1 MKKIEYIVEG
11 MRCQSCASAV
21 SHKIE
26 SFTEIKEYSVNVFS
40 GEVEIEVEDKFALA
54 YADIELETQ
63 REEWRADRRRKRHE
77 SSLDALEDA
86 GHEIADTAPTPD
98 EVCEEMDMRR
108 AVRQAIK
115 QLPSHYQEL
124 IHRVFFKGETAVSI
138 AKEKGTSRQAIDKQL
153 KNAKIKLKEIL
164 KNFSF

>member
-1 MKKIEYIVEG
+1 MTKIKANING
-11 MRCQSCASAV
+11 T
-21 SHKIE
+21 I
-26 SFTEIKEYSVNVFS
+26 
-40 GEVEIEVEDKFALA
+40 VEIEVEDKFAHA
-54 YADIELETQ
+54 YADIEVETQ

-108 AVRQAIK
+108 VVRQAIK

-164 KNFSF
+164 KNFTF

>member
-1 MKKIEYIVEG
+1 MTKIN
-11 MRCQSCASAV
+11 
-21 SHKIE
+21 
-26 SFTEIKEYSVNVFS
+26 VNIN
-40 GEVEIEVEDKFALA
+40 GTIVEIEVEDKFAQA
-54 YADIELETQ
+54 YAEIEQETQ

-86 GHEIADTAPTPD
+86 GHEIADDAPTPD
-98 EVCEEMDMRR
+98 IVCEEKDKRM

-115 QLPSHYQEL
+115 QLPIHYQEL
-124 IHRVFFKGETAVSI
+124 IHRVYFKGETAVSI
-138 AKEKGTSRQAIDKQL
+138 AKEKGTSRQAIDKQI